1 MATTHYNL
9 PADPAIRRILIIKWS
24 AMGDV
29 VLASAMFE
37 DLRRAF
43 PSAEIDLNTLPPW
56 DKLFFAEDPR
66 FSQVVSIDVR
76 GKDGGWRGVW
86 KWLRTI
92 NRRRY
97 DLIVDL
103 QGNDRSRL
111 LVSLLTLFGWRISF
125 RIGTQNRFPYNIAPQ
140 REAGEVLSA
149 FAVNQRALQAGGIAT
164 LTPRPCL
171 HIPERNRRRSA
182 EFMAKHEIRPDKFAV
197 FLPGCH
203 AASKTKRW
211 GAERY
216 AALAQLV
223 LDSGV
228 EQILL
233 IGGKDEMEECRKIA
247 ALVNSVQVVNLCG
260 ETELLDLIDVF
271 AKAKFLI
278 GNDTG
283 TAHLASCTDRKLL
296 VICGPTDPRRVKP
309 VGDNVETIQA
319 DLPCLNCY
327 LKECSHHSCM
337 VQLTP
342 ELVFARVQAMLA
354 R

>member
-1 MATTHYNL
+1 M
-9 PADPAIRRILIIKWS
+9 
-24 AMGDV
+24 
-29 VLASAMFE
+29 
-37 DLRRAF
+37 RRAF
-43 PSAEIDLNTLPPW
+43 PAAEIDLNTLPPW

-66 FSQVVSIDVR
+66 FARIVTIDLR

-86 KWLRTI
+86 TWLRTI

-97 DLIVDL
+97 DLLVDL

-111 LVSLLTLFGWRISF
+111 LVTLLTLFGRRIPF
-125 RIGTQNRFPYNIAPQ
+125 RIGTQHRFPYNIAPQ
-140 REAGEVLSA
+140 LGEGEVLSA

-171 HIPERNRRRSA
+171 HVPARNRRRGA
-182 EFMAKHEIRPDKFAV
+182 ELLAKHGAQPDHFAV

-216 AALAQLV
+216 AELARLV
-223 LDSGV
+223 LASGV
-228 EQILL
+228 RQIILV
-233 IGGKDEMEECRKIA
+233 GGKDEKEECRQIEEF
-247 ALVNSVQVVNLCG
+247 VHSEQVVNLCG
-260 ETELLDLIDVF
+260 ETELLDLIEVF
-271 AKAKFLI
+271 AQAKFLV

-319 DLPCLNCY
+319 DLDCINCY
-327 LKECSHHSCM
+327 RKECSHHSCM